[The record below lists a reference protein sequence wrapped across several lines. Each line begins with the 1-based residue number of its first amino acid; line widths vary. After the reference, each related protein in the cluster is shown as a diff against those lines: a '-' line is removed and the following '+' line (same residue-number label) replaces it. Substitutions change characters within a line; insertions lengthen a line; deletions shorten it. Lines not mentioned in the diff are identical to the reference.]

1 MSDEQES
8 NPCWKPGAL
17 GAMETATITL
27 ESAKQIADGENS
39 YGTWNLWAVNVTDAT
54 VFEGKK
60 PNEKE
65 VKNYTGKAVMFPNE
79 TLHGKFIEYTGGT
92 KEGVKVE
99 IKCVPK
105 KGVKG
110 FYTTYETQKMGEGA
124 TPEANVLD
132 AHGRFL
138 KDFKNFVDNKI
149 VEGTKEDFVNF
160 CKSDTYKIPE
170 DSVDKLW
177 AIYTEE

>member
-8 NPCWKPGAL
+8 NPVWKAGSL
-17 GAMETATITL
+17 DAMETAVVTL
-27 ESAKQIADGENS
+27 DSAKEIADGENS
-39 YGTWNLWAVNVTDAT
+39 YGKWQLWAISVENTT

-65 VKNYTGKAVMFPNE
+65 IKNYTGKAICFPNDK
-79 TLHGKFIEYTGGT
+79 LHAKFLEYTGGT

-99 IKCVPK
+99 VKVVPK
-105 KGVKG
+105 KGKKG
-110 FYTTYETQKMGEGA
+110 FYTTYETKLVSEGA
-124 TPEANVLD
+124 TPEGNVLD
-132 AHGRFL
+132 THGRFL

-170 DSVDKLW
+170 DAVDKLW
-177 AIYTEE
+177 AVYQEG